1 MGSVLVE
8 NLLFIESI
16 EIYFKNLP
24 QQKLGLFLHENNGWE
39 RAILYAW
46 KKYQKAP
53 IIGVAH
59 TLIRY
64 WDLRYFDNL
73 SRFFKLTQM

>member
-1 MGSVLVE
+1 MKIMVG
-8 NLLFIESI
+8 
-16 EIYFKNLP
+16 K
-24 QQKLGLFLHENNGWE
+24 

-59 TLIRY
+59 TLIRF

-73 SRFFKLTQM
+73 SDLSNLPKSDFIAINGPFSKKNPY